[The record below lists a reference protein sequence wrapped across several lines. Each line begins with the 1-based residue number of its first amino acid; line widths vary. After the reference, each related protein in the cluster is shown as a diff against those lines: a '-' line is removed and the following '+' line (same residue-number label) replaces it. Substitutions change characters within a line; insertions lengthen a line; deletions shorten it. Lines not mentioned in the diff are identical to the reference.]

1 MSRQSVP
8 AFARSF
14 AVDLLRR
21 GFRSYIEQVAE
32 RDPNATL
39 GRAVAAYLNAI
50 ESTLRDLRAANGAA

>member
-14 AVDLLRR
+14 ATDMLRR
-21 GFRSYIEQVAE
+21 GFRSYVEQVAE
-32 RDPNATL
+32 REPDATL
-39 GRAVAAYLNAI
+39 ARAVAAYLNAI